1 VRAGR
6 KKTRKRVIKVSGK
19 AGTSIHRMLQE
30 SSEKTKDAAAREIV
44 VLKDGRAVEIASK
57 CGCTV
62 HDVYR
67 EALKEGIYPYRYL
80 RNRDCISMD
89 EQLVLSRSRV
99 AVVGAGGLGGHVIML
114 LTRVGIGQLV
124 VIDHDVFDE
133 TNLNRQV
140 LCTEE
145 ALGKSK
151 AEEAV
156 LAVGSIN
163 PGVKVMPYK
172 VKLDSSNATEILAG
186 SDVVVDALDNVPD
199 RFVLE
204 NAAKK
209 LAIPLVH
216 GALAGFEG
224 RVMTIFPNDT
234 GLKQLYGTKGS
245 GGDKSKSPEAIL
257 GVPTVTPSLIA
268 TLQAME
274 VLKIILNRGKIYR
287 NVMVHVDL
295 ETGEVNKFCF
305 DGNS

>member
-1 VRAGR
+1 MSEEAE
-6 KKTRKRVIKVSGK
+6 
-19 AGTSIHRMLQE
+19 TSIRLMLQE
-30 SSEKTKDAAAREIV
+30 SAEMTKDAALRKVRI
-44 VLKDGRAVEIASK
+44 LKDGRALKIAGK

-62 HDVYR
+62 HDVYL
-67 EALKEGIYPYRYL
+67 EALKEGIVPYRYL

-99 AVVGAGGLGGHVIML
+99 AVLGAGGLGGHVITL
-114 LTRVGIGQLV
+114 LARVGIGQLV

-140 LCTEE
+140 LSTGK

-156 LAVGSIN
+156 LKVASIN
-163 PGVKVMPYK
+163 PGVEIIPYA

-204 NAAKK
+204 NTAKK

-224 RVMTIFPNDT
+224 RVMTIFPNDP

-245 GGDKSKSPEAIL
+245 SGDKSKSPESIL
-257 GVPTVTPSLIA
+257 GVPTFTPSLIA

-274 VLKIILNRGKIYR
+274 VLKIILHRGKIYR
-287 NVMVHVDL
+287 NRMVHVDL
-295 ETGEVNKFCF
+295 ETGEINEFCF